1 MSSRSTSNE
10 KGAAEE
16 RGPEADGS
24 LSSSSSSSTAS
35 YDPTVFQRPHPDD
48 RAAADGTP
56 RKKGDGKAKKSKDKA
71 QGKTKDG
78 KGKTVGRC
86 GNCDAEGAKMKCS
99 QCGTEVYCD
108 ENCQRVHTLVVTRA
122 EGFGDSSLEAV
133 VFRPVPSH
141 ILRLV
146 PTTRSTGGTA
156 ATRRRARP
164 TCSPTPSRRSRT
176 GCARR
181 RSRLIAV

>member
-16 RGPEADGS
+16 PQPEADS
-24 LSSSSSSSTAS
+24 LSSSSSTTAS

-48 RAAADGTP
+48 RGGADGTP
-56 RKKGDGKAKKSKDKA
+56 RKKGHGKVKSKDKA

-78 KGKTVGRC
+78 KGKAVGRC

-108 ENCQRVHTLVVTRA
+108 EKCQRVSGRVSAGWGWRCH
-122 EGFGDSSLEAV
+122 GS
-133 VFRPVPSH
+133 
-141 ILRLV
+141 
-146 PTTRSTGGTA
+146 
-156 ATRRRARP
+156 
-164 TCSPTPSRRSRT
+164 
-176 GCARR
+176 
-181 RSRLIAV
+181 

>member
-16 RGPEADGS
+16 PGPEQDGS
-24 LSSSSSSSTAS
+24 LSSSSSSTAS

-56 RKKGDGKAKKSKDKA
+56 RKKGDGKVKSKAKA
-71 QGKTKDG
+71 QGKAKDG
-78 KGKTVGRC
+78 KGRAVGRC

-108 ENCQRVHTLVVTRA
+108 ENCQRVSGRVSARGGWRCHGSDDGALSRPPRRPRPPHAGALAVRRPQ
-122 EGFGDSSLEAV
+122 EGVQGL
-133 VFRPVPSH
+133 
-141 ILRLV
+141 
-146 PTTRSTGGTA
+146 
-156 ATRRRARP
+156 RARRHRP
-164 TCSPTPSRRSRT
+164 GAAGP
-176 GCARR
+176 
-181 RSRLIAV
+181 AV

>member
-1 MSSRSTSNE
+1 MGMADSSHSSTKNE
-10 KGAAEE
+10 AGAAEE
-16 RGPEADGS
+16 PEPEPDGS
-24 LSSSSSSSTAS
+24 FSSTTTAS

-48 RAAADGTP
+48 RGGADGRKP
-56 RKKGDGKAKKSKDKA
+56 RKGGGKAKA

-78 KGKTVGRC
+78 KGKAVGRC

-108 ENCQRVHTLVVTRA
+108 EKCQRVSGRVSARGGWRCHGSYARRA
-122 EGFGDSSLEAV
+122 LTPFVSSLPAP
-133 VFRPVPSH
+133 R
-141 ILRLV
+141 
-146 PTTRSTGGTA
+146 RSTGGTA

-164 TCSPTPSRRSRT
+164 TCSPTPSTRSSS

-181 RSRLIAV
+181 RSRQLSV

>member
-1 MSSRSTSNE
+1 MMSAKASKSDG

-16 RGPEADGS
+16 PEPEPEDSS
-24 LSSSSSSSTAS
+24 LSPSSTAAS

-56 RKKGDGKAKKSKDKA
+56 RKKGDGKAKSKDKA

-78 KGKTVGRC
+78 KGKAVGRC

-108 ENCQRVHTLVVTRA
+108 EKCQRVRGRVSARGGWRCHGSYARRA
-122 EGFGDSSLEAV
+122 LTPSASSPPAP
-133 VFRPVPSH
+133 R
-141 ILRLV
+141 
-146 PTTRSTGGTA
+146 RSTGGTA

-181 RSRLIAV
+181 RWRLIVV

>member
-16 RGPEADGS
+16 PGPEADGS
-24 LSSSSSSSTAS
+24 LSSSSTAS

-48 RAAADGTP
+48 RGGADGTP
-56 RKKGDGKAKKSKDKA
+56 RKKGDGKVKSKDKA

-78 KGKTVGRC
+78 KGKAVGRC

-108 ENCQRVHTLVVTRA
+108 EKCQRVSGRVSARGGWRCHGSYARRA
-122 EGFGDSSLEAV
+122 LTPSVSSPPAP
-133 VFRPVPSH
+133 R
-141 ILRLV
+141 
-146 PTTRSTGGTA
+146 RSTGGTA

-164 TCSPTPSRRSRT
+164 TCSPTPSRRSTT

>member
-16 RGPEADGS
+16 PQPEADGS
-24 LSSSSSSSTAS
+24 HPSSTTAS

-48 RAAADGTP
+48 RAGADGTP
-56 RKKGDGKAKKSKDKA
+56 RKKGDGKAKSKTKA

-78 KGKTVGRC
+78 KGKAVGRC

-108 ENCQRVHTLVVTRA
+108 EKCQRVRSRVSA
-122 EGFGDSSLEAV
+122 GGGGMAV
-133 VFRPVPSH
+133 PWQLRRPHCHRGGCVD
-141 ILRLV
+141 RL
-146 PTTRSTGGTA
+146 
-156 ATRRRARP
+156 P
-164 TCSPTPSRRSRT
+164 TCPAP
-176 GCARR
+176 
-181 RSRLIAV
+181 

>member
-16 RGPEADGS
+16 QEPEREP
-24 LSSSSSSSTAS
+24 AS

-48 RAAADGTP
+48 RGDADGTP
-56 RKKGDGKAKKSKDKA
+56 RKKGDGKVKSKDKA

-78 KGKTVGRC
+78 KSKAVGRC

-108 ENCQRVHTLVVTRA
+108 EKCQRVSGRVSARGGWWRCHGSYAPVSYTHLRA
-122 EGFGDSSLEAV
+122 HE
-133 VFRPVPSH
+133 
-141 ILRLV
+141 
-146 PTTRSTGGTA
+146 T
-156 ATRRRARP
+156 
-164 TCSPTPSRRSRT
+164 
-176 GCARR
+176 
-181 RSRLIAV
+181 

>member
-1 MSSRSTSNE
+1 MADSNRSANDG

-16 RGPEADGS
+16 PEPEPGDS
-24 LSSSSSSSTAS
+24 LSSSTTAS

-48 RAAADGTP
+48 RGGADGKP
-56 RKKGDGKAKKSKDKA
+56 RKKGHGKVKSKDKA

-108 ENCQRVHTLVVTRA
+108 ENCCIIFDANT
-122 EGFGDSSLEAV
+122 F
-133 VFRPVPSH
+133 
-141 ILRLV
+141 
-146 PTTRSTGGTA
+146 
-156 ATRRRARP
+156 
-164 TCSPTPSRRSRT
+164 TP
-176 GCARR
+176 
-181 RSRLIAV
+181 

>member
-1 MSSRSTSNE
+1 MASSGNAYNG

-16 RGPEADGS
+16 R
-24 LSSSSSSSTAS
+24 LSPSTAS

-48 RAAADGTP
+48 RGGADGTP
-56 RKKGDGKAKKSKDKA
+56 RKKGGGKVKSKDKA
-71 QGKTKDG
+71 QGKSKDG

-108 ENCQRVHTLVVTRA
+108 EKCQRVRSRVSARGGGAMAVTPGA
-122 EGFGDSSLEAV
+122 LS
-133 VFRPVPSH
+133 RPPHRS
-141 ILRLV
+141 R
-146 PTTRSTGGTA
+146 PPPRRSTGGTA

-164 TCSPTPSRRSRT
+164 TCSPTPSTRSTT